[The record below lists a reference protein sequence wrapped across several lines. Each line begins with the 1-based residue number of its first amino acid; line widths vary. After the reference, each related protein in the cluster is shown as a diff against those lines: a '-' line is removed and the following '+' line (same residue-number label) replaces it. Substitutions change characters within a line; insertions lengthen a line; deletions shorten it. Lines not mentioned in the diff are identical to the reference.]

1 MGRTMYRVGAITSLC
16 LSAAVPD
23 HVALA
28 SELSATVTISDT
40 QDTCVLEVAGRSPS
54 KFDVPC
60 MEVALTLFQLSVP
73 RGSAVLLQV
82 FGAITQE
89 KSAALHKQLK
99 DAGYVI
105 QTIKVGFLTEPPYG
119 DR

>member
-1 MGRTMYRVGAITSLC
+1 VYRVGAITSLC
-16 LSAAVPD
+16 LSAVVSD

-28 SELSATVTISDT
+28 SEVSATVTISDK
-40 QDTCVLEVAGRSPS
+40 QDTCALQVAGRSPP

-60 MEVALTLFQLSVP
+60 SEVALTLFQLSVP
-73 RGSAVLLQV
+73 KGSAVLLRV
-82 FGAITQE
+82 FGTITKE
-89 KSAALHKQLK
+89 KSAALHKQIE

-105 QTIKVGFLTEPPYG
+105 QTIKVGFLTEPPHA